1 VTRRAGAPRAS
12 LLALPAAWSAA
23 LLLLPA
29 ALLVAMAMGSRPPYG
44 GVAYDGSGAGF
55 LWLLEARDLVG
66 RSLAD
71 SLRVAFLA
79 TALAVA
85 LATPVAWW
93 AARLPR
99 RARAWVLLLAVVP
112 SWTSLLLRSYAWR
125 FLLGNEGPLE
135 AAAAGLGLPPLR
147 LLHTDTAV
155 VLGLAFAS
163 LPFAVVPIHAA
174 VERLDRDVLAAARD
188 LGAGPLASFVR
199 VGFPLTGAGTAAAA
213 MLVFVPSLASF
224 TVPALLGGADSFL
237 LGPLAQERFLGAR
250 DWPSGAALAAALGAA
265 SIAAWLLVGR
275 TRPAGATR

>member
-1 VTRRAGAPRAS
+1 VSARDGTPRAAFLS
-12 LLALPAAWSAA
+12 VPAVWAAA

-29 ALLVAMAMGSRPPYG
+29 VLLVAMTTGSRPPHG
-44 GVAYDGSGAGF
+44 GVAYDGTGGGWR
-55 LWLLEARDLVG
+55 WLVESREIVG

-71 SLRVAFLA
+71 SLRVAGLA
-79 TALAVA
+79 TLLAVG
-85 LATPVAWW
+85 LATPLAWW
-93 AARLPR
+93 IARLPR
-99 RARAWVLLLAVVP
+99 RARAGALLLAVVP
-112 SWTSLLLRSYAWR
+112 SWTSLLLRAYAWR

-135 AAAAGLGLPPLR
+135 AAAAGAGLPPLR
-147 LLHTDTAV
+147 LLHTDAAV

-188 LGAGPLASFVR
+188 LGAGAFTAFLR
-199 VGFPLTGAGTAAAA
+199 VGFPLTRAGTVAAAT
-213 MLVFVPSLASF
+213 LVFVPSLASF

-265 SIAAWLLVGR
+265 SLAAWLLVR
-275 TRPAGATR
+275 RAR